1 MVILQQRFHCIF
13 HSDPVAIHVL
23 FNYSTYKT
31 VINSK
36 TVYYTCT
43 CFPKRYSVQYNKK
56 IYLKKRLL
64 DINFVVDLIP
74 AFKCYRKWFRFDSSL

>member
-31 VINSK
+31 VMKLFWILITLK
-36 TVYYTCT
+36 TFIIHVHVSEKDTQFNT
-43 CFPKRYSVQYNKK
+43 IR
-56 IYLKKRLL
+56 
-64 DINFVVDLIP
+64 
-74 AFKCYRKWFRFDSSL
+74 RFI